1 MKSLAFL
8 LLISGVY
15 SCNSVQTEYENVIT
29 TDVVNFWIA
38 YDFVTRESD
47 TLKQVQLIDSLYIQK
62 GTEGLKSIMEVRDY
76 SAKEYVDLINKHPK
90 YFASIRPNTS
100 KSSQLA
106 QDLNDGIKRLEA
118 IYPYL
123 KPAKIYFTIGCM
135 RTNGTTLDSLV
146 LIGSELAMADDQ
158 TDISEFDWRTKE
170 WLETFF
176 GTNPIDDLVL
186 LNVHEYVHTQ
196 QKPQVFNLLSTTLRE
211 GVAEFVSVKAMNVH
225 SATPAIQY
233 GKENANRVR
242 QKFEDEMFYIGNQPK
257 WLWSNA
263 PNEFGIRDLGYYV
276 GYQMCENYYEQAGD
290 KKKAIKEMIELDFTN
305 EGEIEEFVSKTNY
318 FSSSLDS
325 LRQKFEAKRPYVKG
339 IRQFT
344 NNSDTVDPSIDQITV
359 EFSESLNGLNTG
371 VDFGDLGQEY
381 FPQND
386 PTKRF
391 WSEDNASWTIP
402 VNLDPNRQY
411 QILISSNFRTNEGF
425 PLKSYL
431 IDFKTHE

>member
-1 MKSLAFL
+1 MKSISL
-8 LLISGVY
+8 LLLFIGLY
-15 SCNSVQTEYENVIT
+15 SCNSIQSEYENVIT
-29 TDVVNFWIA
+29 TDVANFWIA
-38 YDFVTRESD
+38 YDLITKEPD

-62 GTEGLKSIMEVRDY
+62 GTEGLASIIDVRDY
-76 SAKEYVDLINKHPK
+76 SAKEYVGLINKYPK
-90 YFASIRPNTS
+90 YFESLRTNTS
-100 KSSQLA
+100 KSTQLA
-106 QDLNDGIKRLEA
+106 QELNDGIKKLEA
-118 IYPYL
+118 IYPHL
-123 KPAKIYFTIGCM
+123 QPAKIYFTIGCM

-158 TDISEFDWRTKE
+158 TDISEFDGATRE

-196 QKPQVFNLLSTTLRE
+196 QNSQVGDLLSIVIRE
-211 GVAEFVSVKAMNVH
+211 GVAEFVSVKAMNTP

-233 GKENANRVR
+233 GKENTQRVR
-242 QKFEDEMFYIGNQPK
+242 ERFEEEMFYISNQPK

-276 GYQMCENYYEQAGD
+276 GYQMCENYYEQAED

-305 EGEIEEFVSKTNY
+305 EGELEGFVSKSNY
-318 FSSSLDS
+318 FSTSLDS
-325 LRQKFEAKRPYVKG
+325 LRQKFEDKRPYVTG

-344 NNSDTVDPSIDQITV
+344 NNSQTVDPSINQVTV
-359 EFSESLNGLNTG
+359 VFSEPLNGLNTG

-391 WSEDNASWTIP
+391 WSEDNTSWTIP
-402 VNLDPNRQY
+402 VILEPNRQY
-411 QILISSNFRTNEGF
+411 QILISSNFRTNEGI